1 MLLIC
6 CVPHWTSAQGEGLV
20 HTRFQF
26 QEQKMGTT
34 FRIIFYTS
42 NAQHARSTA
51 KAAFNKVDELNKI
64 FSDYET
70 DSEVSRLSEAA
81 GNGRIKVSRELW
93 EVLRISQ
100 LISAKSGGA
109 FDVSIGPLS
118 KLWRRA
124 QRRHEFPTEVQIAAA
139 KSKVNYRWIKL
150 YPQSQEVKLVKSGMR
165 LDLGGIAKGYTV
177 DKIKT
182 VLESRGITSFLID
195 GGGDLLCG
203 DSPPDGSSWQILSE
217 AAEPIA
223 LLEPG
228 AIAASGSTYQ
238 YLIWQQKKYS
248 HLVHTDT
255 GLGSTDENVYYVK
268 AQNCMIADALASTLG
283 LVDDQT
289 SRKLLSRFKAQ
300 RVYPEAI
307 P

>member
-1 MLLIC
+1 MC
-6 CVPHWTSAQGEGLV
+6 SVPHGMLAQGEDNTQ
-20 HTRFQF
+20 TRFQF

-34 FRIIFYTS
+34 FRIIFYTRS
-42 NAQHARSTA
+42 AQHAGSTA
-51 KAAFNKVDELNKI
+51 KAAFKKVDELNQI
-64 FSDYET
+64 FSDYEA
-70 DSEVSRLSEAA
+70 DSEVSRLSLAA
-81 GNGRIKVSRELW
+81 GNGHRIKVSRELW
-93 EVLRISQ
+93 EVLWTSH
-100 LISAKSGGA
+100 LISAKSDGA

-124 QRRHEFPTEVQIAAA
+124 LRRHEFPTDAQIAEA

-150 YPQSQEVKLVKSGMR
+150 YPKSREVKLAKSGMR

-203 DSPPDGSSWQILSE
+203 DNPPDGSSWQILSQTS
-217 AAEPIA
+217 EPIA

-248 HLVHTDT
+248 HLVRTDT
-255 GLGSTDENVYYVK
+255 GLGSTNENVYYVK

-283 LVDDQT
+283 LVDDHT